1 MKPQITCCRSLS
13 ETQKLQIAAF
23 VEQCCRHDHTKLVY
37 PLEEKNCSHYLM
49 TSPQGELLAVL
60 GLILYPHSH
69 VECSAFTAPEH
80 RQKGYF
86 YDLMNEAED
95 EYEAYDVMF
104 LVDEACKDTVAAMEA
119 LGAEMDHH
127 EIQME
132 FRQRDAAFTDS
143 PDSLPAAFA
152 ARAGSESSDPDS
164 SLAGL
169 CLVSRK
175 DRFVPQNLCWELF
188 QEEKKG
194 KKLLGSCQTLS
205 LSPSHVCLHHMEIPE
220 KLQGQGY
227 GTCLVRLLKEALAK
241 DGITRILLQVS
252 DDNSPAMALYK
263 KEGFQVTE
271 TLACYLY

>member
-1 MKPQITCCRSLS
+1 MKPQITHCRSLS
-13 ETQKLQIAAF
+13 ETQKLQIASF
-23 VEQCCRHDHTKLVY
+23 VEQCCRHDHTRLVY

-95 EYEAYDVMF
+95 EYEEYDVMF

-132 FRQRDAAFTDS
+132 FRQRDAALTD
-143 PDSLPAAFA
+143 
-152 ARAGSESSDPDS
+152 GPDS
-164 SLAGL
+164 SPAGL

-175 DRFVPQNLCWELF
+175 DRSVPQNLCWELV

-194 KKLLGSCQTLS
+194 KKLLGTCQTLA

-252 DDNSPAMALYK
+252 DDNPPAIALYK